1 MMLASTSS
9 MGHHHKWQH
18 EPPEGKLQWAKSWD
32 ERFGDEEDMAANAMY
47 NSPEEIQQ
55 LRQLLK
61 RDPGLVTSSS
71 WPHLM
76 EWCSTCTSS
85 RMVRLVLPEEEA
97 EVVEEEMYAETEGKV
112 GEENKSCAD
121 ACTQTSSR
129 KQKRRGGRG
138 SRMRRMLAFQLQ
150 LSVKKGLPLSRLL
163 TTNSIAKENFLKIQE
178 GTASPQLKAK
188 RAKVKLER
196 KQEDEIIEHTVKE
209 EKEEESGPG
218 KEVLSSGSKYFTLRN
233 FPSVADPPSTQPL
246 PRGPCLPPS
255 PAVSPSPPF
264 FTPPW
269 IPFLHPQQFGQ
280 MPAANWVVCGSC
292 QMWGTVVPLWA
303 SQ

>member
-1 MMLASTSS
+1 

-32 ERFGDEEDMAANAMY
+32 ERYGDEEDMAANAMY

-61 RDPGLVTSSS
+61 RDPGFAKSSS
-71 WPHLM
+71 WPHLV
-76 EWCSTCTSS
+76 EWCSTCTAS
-85 RMVRLVLPEEEA
+85 RMVRLVLREEEA

-129 KQKRRGGRG
+129 KQKKRGGRG

-163 TTNSIAKENFLKIQE
+163 TTNSKAKENFLKIQE
-178 GTASPQLKAK
+178 EIASPQLKAK

-209 EKEEESGPG
+209 EKVEESGPG
-218 KEVLSSGSKYFTLRN
+218 KEVLSSGSKHFTLRN

-280 MPAANWVVCGSC
+280 MPAANWVVCGGC
-292 QMWGTVVPLWA
+292 QMWGTVVPFWA
-303 SQ
+303 AHST

>member
-1 MMLASTSS
+1 MMLASTRS

-32 ERFGDEEDMAANAMY
+32 ERYGDEEDMAANAMY
-47 NSPEEIQQ
+47 NCLKEIQQ
-55 LRQLLK
+55 LK
-61 RDPGLVTSSS
+61 RAPGFATSSN
-71 WPHLM
+71 WPHLV
-76 EWCSTCTSS
+76 EWCSSCTST
-85 RMVRLVLPEEEA
+85 RTVRLELPKEEI
-97 EVVEEEMYAETEGKV
+97 EVVEEEPEAESV
-112 GEENKSCAD
+112 AASRLCEEKKSSCN

-138 SRMRRMLAFQLQ
+138 SRMRRMLAFRLQ

-188 RAKVKLER
+188 RARVKLER

-209 EKEEESGPG
+209 EEEESGPG
-218 KEVLSSGSKYFTLRN
+218 KEVLSSGSKYFTLRS
-233 FPSVADPPSTQPL
+233 FPTGANPPSTQPL
-246 PRGPCLPPS
+246 PRGPCFPPS
-255 PAVSPSPPF
+255 PVVSPRLFTPPL

-269 IPFLHPQQFGQ
+269 IPLHQTQQFGQ
-280 MPAANWVVCGSC
+280 MPAANWGA
-292 QMWGTVVPLWA
+292 Q
-303 SQ
+303 